1 MSNVIK
7 SFRVVEKE
15 SVEEVVKQ
23 VENTDN
29 VDNIIK
35 SVLLNEA
42 KTEADVIIK
51 IAEERSRQILSE
63 IEEQR
68 VIIINSAQEQSH
80 DIIEEAR
87 KLGYDEGYEK
97 GYNKGF
103 QKGYDEGKLV
113 SDDLITESLNI
124 KEEYITTRNK
134 LLKELEND
142 IIQLV
147 INIYEKI
154 LDKEIEEGDDTIT
167 SLVLN
172 GIKNLDPTDKLTII
186 VSKEDYPKL
195 EESKDQILA
204 NASLINELDMK
215 YDINLSKGDCILETA
230 KGSIDISI
238 RDQLEEV
245 KELLNTILNNEW

>member
-15 SVEEVVKQ
+15 SVEEAVKQ

-29 VDNIIK
+29 MDNIIK

-68 VIIINSAQEQSH
+68 IIIINSAQEQSH
-80 DIIEEAR
+80 DILEEAR
-87 KLGYDEGYEK
+87 KLGYNEGYEK

-113 SDDLITESLNI
+113 SDDLITESLKI
-124 KEEYITTRNK
+124 KEEYITRRNK

>member
-124 KEEYITTRNK
+124 KEKYITTRNK

-245 KELLNTILNNEW
+245 KELLNTILNNE

>member
-245 KELLNTILNNEW
+245 KELLNTILNNE

>member
-7 SFRVVEKE
+7 SFRVIERE
-15 SVEEVVKQ
+15 SVDQIVEQ
-23 VENTDN
+23 VENKEN
-29 VDNIIK
+29 IDNIVK

-42 KTEADVIIK
+42 KTEAAIIIK

-63 IEEQR
+63 VEEQR
-68 VIIINSAQEQSH
+68 IIIINLAQEKSH
-80 DIIEEAR
+80 DIMEEAR
-87 KLGYDEGYEK
+87 KLGYDEGHEK
-97 GYNKGF
+97 GYNEGF

-113 SDDLITESLNI
+113 SDGLITESLKI
-124 KEEYITTRNK
+124 KDEYITTRNN

-147 INIYEKI
+147 ISVYEKI
-154 LDKEIEEGDDTIT
+154 LDKAIKEDDDTIK

-186 VSKEDYPKL
+186 VSKEDYNTL
-195 EESKDQILA
+195 DESKDKILA
-204 NASLINELDMK
+204 NASLINELDIK
-215 YDINLSKGDCILETA
+215 YDINLSKGDCILETG

-238 RDQLEEV
+238 KDQLDEV
-245 KELLNTILNNEW
+245 RELLNTILNNE